1 MVRSVVRTAVRAT
14 AAQASPPVSRRAEK
28 PSAGAAQ
35 RTTPRRQKDAVC
47 RTVAKQ
53 PHIVAAVAFDGISP
67 FHLSVPCVV
76 FAEDRSDGGVL
87 GFDFRV
93 CSIDAG
99 PLSTTAGFSI
109 AAPHGLDALADADT
123 IIVPSWRD
131 PDEAP
136 PEALLDALRAAH
148 ARGAQLVGLCLG
160 AYVLAAAGLL
170 DGRPA
175 TTHWAWAADFARR
188 FPDVKVDPQ
197 VLYVDDGDILT
208 SAGTAAGLDCCLHV
222 VRKLCGAQSANY
234 VARRLVVP
242 PHRQGG
248 QAQYVQQ
255 PMPQDMR
262 GSRLSALLDWVNGT
276 LDAPHT
282 LDSLADRAAMSRRTF
297 TRHFKAATGTT
308 VGAWLLAQRLAR
320 AQQLLESTDEPIE
333 SIAGMA
339 GFGSTASLRQHFTD
353 AFRTSPSAWR
363 REFRGV

>member
-1 MVRSVVRTAVRAT
+1 MARAAATPALKAASQPAKQRTSH
-14 AAQASPPVSRRAEK
+14 ASPRGQEPE
-28 PSAGAAQ
+28 
-35 RTTPRRQKDAVC
+35 VC
-47 RTVAKQ
+47 RTAPKT
-53 PHIVAAVAFDGISP
+53 PHVVAAVAFDGISP

-87 GFDFRV
+87 GFTFRV
-93 CSIDAG
+93 CSIDSG

-109 AAPHGLDALADADT
+109 AATHGLDALADADT
-123 IIVPSWRD
+123 IIVPTWRD
-131 PDEAP
+131 PDEPPPAP
-136 PEALLDALRAAH
+136 LLDALRAAH

-188 FPDVKVDPQ
+188 FPNVKVDPQ

-234 VARRLVVP
+234 IARRLVVP

-255 PMPQDMR
+255 PMPHDLR
-262 GSRLSALLDWVNGT
+262 GDRLSALLDWVNGT

-282 LDSLADRAAMSRRTF
+282 LDSLAGRAAMSRRTF

-308 VGAWLLAQRLAR
+308 VSAWLLAQRLAR
-320 AQQLLESTDEPIE
+320 AQQLLESTDESIE

>member
-1 MVRSVVRTAVRAT
+1 MARSAVRA
-14 AAQASPPVSRRAEK
+14 AATPVSKAASKPAKQRTSRASPQRQETQTCR
-28 PSAGAAQ
+28 SAPK
-35 RTTPRRQKDAVC
+35 TPHV
-47 RTVAKQ
+47 
-53 PHIVAAVAFDGISP
+53 VAAVAFDGISP

-87 GFDFRV
+87 GFEFRV
-93 CSIDAG
+93 CSIDPG

-109 AAPHGLDALADADT
+109 AATHGLDALADADT
-123 IIVPSWRD
+123 IIVPTWRD

-136 PEALLDALRAAH
+136 PAALLDALRTAH

-188 FPDVKVDPQ
+188 FPSVKVDPQ
-197 VLYVDDGDILT
+197 VLYVDDGDMLT

-222 VRKLCGAQSANY
+222 VRKLCGAKSANY
-234 VARRLVVP
+234 IARRLVVP

-255 PMPQDMR
+255 PVPPDLR
-262 GSRLSALLDWVNGT
+262 GDRLSALLDWVNGT

-282 LDSLADRAAMSRRTF
+282 LDSLAGRAAMSRRTF

-308 VGAWLLAQRLAR
+308 VSAWLLAQRLAR
-320 AQQLLESTDEPIE
+320 AQQLLESTDESIE

>member
-1 MVRSVVRTAVRAT
+1 MARSAVSAAATPASKAASKPAQQRTSRASPQRQETQTCRTA
-14 AAQASPPVSRRAEK
+14 PK
-28 PSAGAAQ
+28 
-35 RTTPRRQKDAVC
+35 TPHV
-47 RTVAKQ
+47 
-53 PHIVAAVAFDGISP
+53 VAAVAFDGISP

-87 GFDFRV
+87 GFEFRV
-93 CSIDAG
+93 CSLDPG

-109 AAPHGLDALADADT
+109 AATHGLDALADADT
-123 IIVPSWRD
+123 IIVPTWRD

-136 PEALLDALRAAH
+136 PAALLDALRAAH

-188 FPDVKVDPQ
+188 FPNVKVDPQ

-234 VARRLVVP
+234 IARRLVVP

-255 PMPQDMR
+255 PMPPDLR
-262 GSRLSALLDWVNGT
+262 GDRLSALLDWVNGT

-282 LDSLADRAAMSRRTF
+282 LDSLAGRAAMSRRTF

-308 VGAWLLAQRLAR
+308 VSAWLLAQRLAR
-320 AQQLLESTDEPIE
+320 AQQLLESTDESIE

>member
-1 MVRSVVRTAVRAT
+1 MARSAATPVSKAASKPAKQRTSRASPQRQETQTCRTA
-14 AAQASPPVSRRAEK
+14 PK
-28 PSAGAAQ
+28 
-35 RTTPRRQKDAVC
+35 TPHV
-47 RTVAKQ
+47 
-53 PHIVAAVAFDGISP
+53 VAAVAFDGISP

-87 GFDFRV
+87 GFEFRV
-93 CSIDAG
+93 CSIDPG

-109 AAPHGLDALADADT
+109 AATHGLDALADADT
-123 IIVPSWRD
+123 IIVPTWRD

-136 PEALLDALRAAH
+136 PPALLDALRAAH

-234 VARRLVVP
+234 IARRLVVP

-255 PMPQDMR
+255 PMPPDLR
-262 GSRLSALLDWVNGT
+262 GDRLSTLLDWVNGT

-308 VGAWLLAQRLAR
+308 VSAWLLAQRLAR
-320 AQQLLESTDEPIE
+320 AQQLLESTDESIE

>member
-1 MVRSVVRTAVRAT
+1 MARSAVRA
-14 AAQASPPVSRRAEK
+14 AATPASKAASKPAKQRTSRASP
-28 PSAGAAQ
+28 Q
-35 RTTPRRQKDAVC
+35 RQETQTC
-47 RTVAKQ
+47 RTAPKT
-53 PHIVAAVAFDGISP
+53 PHVVAAVAFDGISP

-87 GFDFRV
+87 GFEFRV
-93 CSIDAG
+93 CSIDPG

-109 AAPHGLDALADADT
+109 AATHGLDALADADT
-123 IIVPSWRD
+123 IIVPTWRD

-136 PEALLDALRAAH
+136 PAALLDALRAAH

-188 FPDVKVDPQ
+188 FPNVKVDPQ
-197 VLYVDDGDILT
+197 VLYVDDGDVLT

-234 VARRLVVP
+234 IARRLVVP

-255 PMPQDMR
+255 PMPPDLR
-262 GSRLSALLDWVNGT
+262 GDRLSALLDWVNGT

-282 LDSLADRAAMSRRTF
+282 LDSLAGRAAMSRRTF

-308 VGAWLLAQRLAR
+308 VSAWLLAQRLAR
-320 AQQLLESTDEPIE
+320 AQQLLESTDESIE

>member
-1 MVRSVVRTAVRAT
+1 MARSAVRA
-14 AAQASPPVSRRAEK
+14 AASSASMAASKPAKQRTSHASPDPQ
-28 PSAGAAQ
+28 PTQ
-35 RTTPRRQKDAVC
+35 TC
-47 RTVAKQ
+47 RTAPNT
-53 PHIVAAVAFDGISP
+53 PHVVAAVAFDGISP

-76 FAEDRSDGGVL
+76 FAEDRSDGGAL
-87 GFDFRV
+87 GFEFRV
-93 CSIDAG
+93 CSIDPG

-109 AAPHGLDALADADT
+109 AATHGLDALADADT
-123 IIVPSWRD
+123 IIVPTWRD

-136 PEALLDALRAAH
+136 PAALLDALRAAH

-188 FPDVKVDPQ
+188 FPGVKVDPQ

-234 VARRLVVP
+234 IARRLVVP

-255 PMPQDMR
+255 PMPPDLR
-262 GSRLSALLDWVNGT
+262 GNRLSALLDWVNGT
-276 LDAPHT
+276 LDTPHT
-282 LDSLADRAAMSRRTF
+282 LDTLAGRAAMSRRTF

-308 VGAWLLAQRLAR
+308 VSAWLLGQRLAR
-320 AQQLLESTDEPIE
+320 AQQLLESTDESVE

-363 REFRGV
+363 RDFRGV

>member
-1 MVRSVVRTAVRAT
+1 MARSAVRA
-14 AAQASPPVSRRAEK
+14 AATPVSKTASK
-28 PSAGAAQ
+28 PAKQ
-35 RTTPRRQKDAVC
+35 RTSRASPRRQETQTC
-47 RTVAKQ
+47 RTAPKT
-53 PHIVAAVAFDGISP
+53 PHVVAAVAFDGISP

-87 GFDFRV
+87 GFKFRV
-93 CSIDAG
+93 CSIDPG

-109 AAPHGLDALADADT
+109 AATHGLDALADADT
-123 IIVPSWRD
+123 IIVPTWRD

-136 PEALLDALRAAH
+136 PAALLDALRAAH

-234 VARRLVVP
+234 IARRLVVP

-255 PMPQDMR
+255 PMPPDLR
-262 GSRLSALLDWVNGT
+262 GDRLSALLDWVNGT
-276 LDAPHT
+276 LDTPHT
-282 LDSLADRAAMSRRTF
+282 LDSLAGRAAMSRRTF

-308 VGAWLLAQRLAR
+308 VSAWLLAQRLAR
-320 AQQLLESTDEPIE
+320 AQQLLESTDESIE

>member
-1 MVRSVVRTAVRAT
+1 MARSAATPVSKAASKPAKQRTSRASPQRQETQTCRTA
-14 AAQASPPVSRRAEK
+14 PK
-28 PSAGAAQ
+28 
-35 RTTPRRQKDAVC
+35 TPHV
-47 RTVAKQ
+47 
-53 PHIVAAVAFDGISP
+53 VAAVAFDGISP

-87 GFDFRV
+87 GFEFRV
-93 CSIDAG
+93 CSIDPG

-109 AAPHGLDALADADT
+109 AATHGLDALADADT
-123 IIVPSWRD
+123 IIVPTWRD

-136 PEALLDALRAAH
+136 PAALLDALRAAH

-234 VARRLVVP
+234 IARRLVVP

-248 QAQYVQQ
+248 QAQYVKQ
-255 PMPQDMR
+255 PMPPDLR
-262 GSRLSALLDWVNGT
+262 GDRLSALLDWVNGT

-282 LDSLADRAAMSRRTF
+282 LDSLAGRAAMSRRTF
-297 TRHFKAATGTT
+297 TRHFNAATGTT
-308 VGAWLLAQRLAR
+308 VSAWLLAQRLAR
-320 AQQLLESTDEPIE
+320 AQQLLESTDESIE